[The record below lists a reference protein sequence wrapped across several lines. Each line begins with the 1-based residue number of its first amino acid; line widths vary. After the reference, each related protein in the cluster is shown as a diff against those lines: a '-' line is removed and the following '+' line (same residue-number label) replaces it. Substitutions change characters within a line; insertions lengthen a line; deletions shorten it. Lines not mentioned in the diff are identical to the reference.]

1 MLKGLSVRHY
11 KKAKKVYEKKFVKGI
26 KIFLKQNKEKWES
39 MVANN
44 IRIFLCMN
52 RGLLSIVKNT
62 IKYTKIL

>member
-44 IRIFLCMN
+44 IRIFLCMKN
-52 RGLLSIVKNT
+52 RG
-62 IKYTKIL
+62 